1 MNQCFYTMTPT
12 KPITEYSKLY
22 DQHSNTNDYQQVPLL
37 EDEWYILKDQT
48 EIDKYLPKPNAATI
62 TTGITNTQTETIN
75 NFESIDISNSIS
87 NKRAHIINAGGSIWG
102 LDFVPKP
109 SSDKR
114 SDQYLAIGGYNT
126 TTEHHLLC
134 EDVDVDHKLNAIQI
148 WKCKSLASRFTPS
161 LDMCILHD
169 FGVVVDLKWCPFS
182 VYDNKKLGILAVMF
196 NNGIVRIFV
205 VPHPQNVHKKNQLGQ
220 LDTVYIKAKQAR
232 LELKLPNSKENSIV
246 CFAWGG
252 YRKLACGMRTGSI
265 IIWDILESL
274 LQKKD
279 IISVNIPNASM
290 LAVRCIAWRSL
301 FDEATLLSSDTDGN
315 VILHDLNDP
324 FFPLKIFRV
333 RYPYV
338 CLCGPGFGSG
348 FLYAEN
354 DGVVRRN
361 MHLTIR
367 KAASL
372 TSHNSMVWQCAVSPH
387 HGIMASVGSSGTA
400 IVKPF
405 AHDDIVYT
413 QNHRPAEYTLYE
425 LMFDDESKSFRYK
438 DGFQPKTTPADRDY
452 LNVLRNPIIALHKI
466 AWNPNK
472 NACGWVASGGA
483 AGLCRLEYTGL

>member
-1 MNQCFYTMTPT
+1 MTST
-12 KPITEYSKLY
+12 KPITEYSGLY
-22 DQHSNTNDYQQVPLL
+22 DQYSIRNDYQQVPFS
-37 EDEWYILKDQT
+37 ENDWTILGDQT
-48 EIDKYLPKPNAATI
+48 EINKYLPKPNTATI
-62 TTGITNTQTETIN
+62 TTGITNMQTNTID
-75 NFESIDISNSIS
+75 NFESIDISKCIS

-109 SSDKR
+109 SSDKC

-134 EDVDVDHKLNAIQI
+134 EDVDVNNKLNAIQI
-148 WKCKSLASRFTPS
+148 WRCTSLTSSLTPV

-182 VYDNKKLGILAVMF
+182 VYDKKKLGILAIMF
-196 NNGIVRIFV
+196 NNGIIRLFV
-205 VPHPQNVHKKNQLGQ
+205 VPHPQYVHQKAQSAQ
-220 LDTVYIKAKQAR
+220 HDTVYIKPNQAR
-232 LELKLPNSKENSIV
+232 LELKLPNSKGNSIL

-252 YRKLACGMRTGSI
+252 YRKLACGTRSGSI
-265 IIWDILESL
+265 VIWNALESL
-274 LQKKD
+274 LQKKN

-290 LAVRCIAWRSL
+290 LAIRCIAWRSL
-301 FDEATLLSSDTDGN
+301 FDETTLLSSDTDGN
-315 VILHDLNDP
+315 VILHDLRDP
-324 FFPLKIFRV
+324 FFPYKIFRV

-354 DGVVRRN
+354 DGIVRRN

-372 TSHNSMVWQCAVSPH
+372 ASHSSMVWQCAVSPH
-387 HGIMASVGSSGTA
+387 HGIAASVGSNGTA

-413 QNHRPAEYTLYE
+413 QSHRPAECTLYE
-425 LMFDDESKSFRYK
+425 LIFDDESKSFRYK
-438 DGFQPKTTPADRDY
+438 DGFPPKTTFADRDY
-452 LNVLRNPIIALHKI
+452 LSVLQNPIIALHKI